1 MSTSIMTNREN
12 LRAAATWL
20 RSAQLICPPA
30 DTGIWLGAGVI
41 DTRGCDVR
49 LHDDPHID
57 AACQASVRRKLR
69 HPPFTSSLI
78 GEEAM
83 RRIGAL

>member
-1 MSTSIMTNREN
+1 MTNRKN
-12 LRAAATWL
+12 LRAAAICL
-20 RSAQLICPPA
+20 RSARLIGLPA
-30 DTGIWLGAGVI
+30 ATRVDLGTGVI

-78 GEEAM
+78 GGEAM

>member
-1 MSTSIMTNREN
+1 MTNREN

-20 RSAQLICPPA
+20 RSARLIGLPVA
-30 DTGIWLGAGVI
+30 TRVELGAGVT
-41 DTRGCDVR
+41 DMRGCDVR

-69 HPPFTSSLI
+69 HPSFTSPPI
-78 GEEAM
+78 GGEAM